1 MPMYSINIATPQ
13 GVLFSGEVNSCMAT
27 GLDGKFQ
34 MLNNHA
40 PMLSSIDVGE
50 LSLEYPDE
58 KKKYISTSNGF
69 LEIKNNQLNIIV
81 ESAEWA
87 KDIDLERA
95 KAAKDRAEKRFIQ
108 KENIDLTRAK
118 ISLIRAINRIKV
130 ASRI

>member
-1 MPMYSINIATPQ
+1 MPTYSISIATPQ
-13 GVLFSGEVNSCMAT
+13 GILFSGEVNSCTAT

-34 MLNNHA
+34 VLNNHA
-40 PMLSSIDVGE
+40 PMLSLIDIGE
-50 LSLEYPDE
+50 LLMEYSDD
-58 KKKYISTSNGF
+58 KYDYIATSNGF

-95 KAAKDRAEKRFIQ
+95 KAAKDRAKKRIIQ
-108 KENIDLTRAK
+108 KENIDLTRARV
-118 ISLIRAINRIKV
+118 SLMRAINRIKV